1 MTRSDTR
8 EGTTESPQTDPGRD
22 RGRPGSAAAARNRRA
37 LRRRV
42 SVVRRRVRRLSRG
55 VARRGLRLWRRSL
68 QVRVGAITMLVA
80 GTVVV
85 IVSLVLF
92 SQIRDQL
99 LSVKRQAAI
108 GQAQEGVFFAQS
120 QVAGIAT
127 GDAPSVRSTLDRTV
141 QQLLQR
147 GGAAGDFDVV
157 MVYRTGSRETE
168 TPASSRRFIHDA
180 LPEDLRAD
188 VDAGNQSYKYALIP
202 DDQREPRPTLLV
214 GAPVPTEA
222 GGEQIELYFAFPLD
236 QEEESLSLIRSTV
249 VIIGV
254 ALTLLV
260 VGIGVLVTRLVVDPV
275 RQAAGTAQRLAEGDL
290 EERMAVRGEDELAR
304 LAMSFNAMADS
315 LQRQITQLEALSQL
329 QQRFT
334 SDVSHELR
342 TPLTTVQMAADV
354 LHEARGDFA
363 PHVSRSAELLSAELD
378 RFESLL
384 TDLLEISRYDAGA
397 AVLDWEATDLGALV
411 DRVADGMQ
419 ALAERHD
426 CRLVVHR
433 PDDDV
438 IADVDAR
445 RVERVLRNLVGNAI
459 EHGRGKPVE
468 VTLAC
473 NRTAA
478 AVTVRDFGVGLSSAD
493 AQHVFDRFWRA
504 DPSRVRTVGGS
515 GLGLSISLEDARLHG
530 GWLQVWGQPGHGAQ
544 FRLTLPLEAGGE
556 LTSSPLPLR
565 PAVARRLPAAGPD
578 TDGAEDDGAEGDG
591 AEGDASPAGA
601 EDSPEAADDA
611 ERQFD
616 DERADRS
623 RR

>member
-1 MTRSDTR
+1 M
-8 EGTTESPQTDPGRD
+8 
-22 RGRPGSAAAARNRRA
+22 RR
-37 LRRRV
+37 
-42 SVVRRRVRRLSRG
+42 
-55 VARRGLRLWRRSL
+55 VARRAVQLWRSSL
-68 QVRVGAITMLVA
+68 QIRVGAITMLVA

-99 LSVKRQAAI
+99 LRVKREAAI
-108 GQAQEGVFFAQS
+108 GQAQNGVFVAQG
-120 QVAGIAT
+120 QVTGIAA
-127 GDAPSVRSTLDRTV
+127 GDAPSVRSTLERTV

-147 GGAAGDFDVV
+147 GGAAGDFAVV
-157 MVYRTGSRETE
+157 MVYRTGSRET
-168 TPASSRRFIHDA
+168 PAVSRPFIHEA
-180 LPEDLRAD
+180 LPDDLRAD
-188 VDAGNQSYKYALIP
+188 VADGNQSYKYALLP
-202 DDQREPRPTLLV
+202 DEDRNPQPTLLV
-214 GAPVPTEA
+214 GAPVPTDEP

-236 QEEESLSLIRSTV
+236 QEEESLSLIRGTV

-275 RQAAGTAQRLAEGDL
+275 RQAAGTAQRLAEGQL

-304 LAMSFNAMADS
+304 LATSFNAMADS
-315 LQRQITQLEALSQL
+315 LQRQITQLEGLSQL

-354 LHEARGDFA
+354 LHEARADFP
-363 PHVSRSAELLSAELD
+363 PHVARSAELLRAELD
-378 RFESLL
+378 RFEALL

-397 AVLDWEATDLGALV
+397 AVLDAEATDLGVLV
-411 DRVADGMQ
+411 GRVVDGMD
-419 ALAERHD
+419 ALAERHG
-426 CRLVVHR
+426 CALVVHT
-433 PDDDV
+433 PEEPV
-438 IADVDAR
+438 IAEVDAR
-445 RVERVLRNLVGNAI
+445 RVGRVLRNLVGNAI
-459 EHGRGKPVE
+459 EHGTGKPVE

-478 AVTVRDFGVGLSSAD
+478 AITVRDYGVGLSSAD

-544 FRLTLPLEAGGE
+544 FRLTLPLTAGGE
-556 LTSSPLPLR
+556 LSSSPLPLR
-565 PAVARRLPAAGPD
+565 PAVVRRHDFGPLVAAGPEG
-578 TDGAEDDGAEGDG
+578 GAL
-591 AEGDASPAGA
+591 
-601 EDSPEAADDA
+601 ADDPDAVDPA
-611 ERQFD
+611 ELEAIDDTEFEPIPQGRDAGLDDDDLDDDDLDDDDLDDDAD
-616 DERADRS
+616 DERVGQPADG
-623 RR
+623 RRR